1 MSTKILFPQN
11 KNQTKDSMVQAVNDL
26 FICFLKNFVFIKLG
40 NSNWSGI
47 GKISLNSSPEGLVN
61 TLFIFA
67 VENLIAN
74 QNSQTAKFLF
84 L

>member
-47 GKISLNSSPEGLVN
+47 GKISLNSRPEGLVN

-74 QNSQTAKFLF
+74 QNSQTVKFLF

>member
-61 TLFIFA
+61 TLLIFA

-74 QNSQTAKFLF
+74 QNSQTVKFLF

>member
-74 QNSQTAKFLF
+74 QNSQTVKFLF

>member
-11 KNQTKDSMVQAVNDL
+11 KNQTKDSLVQAVNDL

-74 QNSQTAKFLF
+74 QNSQTVKFLF